1 MRENDEQNRFLKTAQ
16 AVLPGPTARKEFVRY
31 VQAVVQD
38 MQENE
43 EDWDFS
49 AIAEQLGAS
58 PRQAALDFF
67 DSQPPEIQAQ
77 WTAEG
82 RRRKKLLWLA
92 VGATIAILLLTVAFF
107 VITKGV
113 MIVNTETTNFDFSG
127 TSMTLEEQT
136 RMVLEL
142 TKPEA

>member
-1 MRENDEQNRFLKTAQ
+1 MRENDEQSRFLKTAQ

-31 VQAVVQD
+31 VQAVAQD
-38 MQENE
+38 MQENA

-49 AIAEQLGAS
+49 VIAEQLGPS

-92 VGATIAILLLTVAFF
+92 VGATIAVLLLAVAFF
-107 VITKGV
+107 VVTKGV
-113 MIVNTETTNFDFSG
+113 MIVNTETTYFDFSG
-127 TSMTLEEQT
+127 TIMTLEEQT
-136 RMVLEL
+136 KLAMEL
-142 TKPEA
+142 MKPEA

>member
-1 MRENDEQNRFLKTAQ
+1 
-16 AVLPGPTARKEFVRY
+16 
-31 VQAVVQD
+31 
-38 MQENE
+38 MQENA

-49 AIAEQLGAS
+49 VIAEQLGPS

-92 VGATIAILLLTVAFF
+92 VGATIAVLLLAVAFF
-107 VITKGV
+107 VVTKGV
-113 MIVNTETTNFDFSG
+113 MIVNTETTYFDFSG

-136 RMVLEL
+136 KLAMEL
-142 TKPEA
+142 MKPEA